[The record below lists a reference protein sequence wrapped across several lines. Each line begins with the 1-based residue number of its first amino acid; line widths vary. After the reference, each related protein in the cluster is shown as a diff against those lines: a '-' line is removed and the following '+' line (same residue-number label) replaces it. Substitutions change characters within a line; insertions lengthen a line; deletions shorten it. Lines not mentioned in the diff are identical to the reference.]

1 MSISD
6 YLIDQ
11 ETKGNVEYD
20 DSTNQYKPTN
30 GDDVYQW
37 VSEYMK
43 TKQFEQEFDDA
54 FRQNNA

>member
-54 FRQNNA
+54 FGQNNA